1 MAEPSAMTRT
11 PEARGSSVPAWP
23 TRRWPDARRI
33 RATTS
38 WEVGPTGLSTA
49 KIASMV
55 GVGGLRAVQYR
66 QCGAGGPEM
75 GEGSGAPPLYP
86 SPPDGDTLRSALSL
100 SPPDAYT
107 LRLAHSPSP
116 LMEIRFAPGMSAS
129 MVRTCESWVVPCP
142 APVQAVLPRNLG
154 RAGQETVMRT

>member
-23 TRRWPDARRI
+23 TRRWPEARRI

-49 KIASMV
+49 KIASMM

-66 QCGAGGPEM
+66 QCDACRPEM
-75 GEGSGAPPLYP
+75 GEGSGAPPR
-86 SPPDGDTLRSALSL
+86 SP

-107 LRLAHSPSP
+107 LRLARSPSP
-116 LMEIRFAPGMSAS
+116 PDADTLRLARSLSPPDVDTRFDL
-129 MVRTCESWVVPCP
+129 P
-142 APVQAVLPRNLG
+142 APHRPRM
-154 RAGQETVMRT
+154 EMRFVPGISA